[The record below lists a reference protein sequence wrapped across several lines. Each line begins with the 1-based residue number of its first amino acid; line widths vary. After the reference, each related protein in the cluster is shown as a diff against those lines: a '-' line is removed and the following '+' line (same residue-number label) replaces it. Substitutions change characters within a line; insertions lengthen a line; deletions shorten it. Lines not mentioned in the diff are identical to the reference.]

1 MNFHV
6 TAAVVVG
13 LYLAV
18 SLATSLK
25 LRDRVLGRLI
35 GLSALQFL
43 FLLFAVVRQTWA
55 AFWWALAGIIALSAV
70 PIKRSR

>member
-1 MNFHV
+1 MNLHA
-6 TAAVVVG
+6 TSAVVVG

-18 SLATSLK
+18 SLAMSLK
-25 LRDRVLGRLI
+25 LRDRVVGRPI

-55 AFWWALAGIIALSAV
+55 AFWWALAGIILLSAV
-70 PIKRSR
+70 PVRKTR